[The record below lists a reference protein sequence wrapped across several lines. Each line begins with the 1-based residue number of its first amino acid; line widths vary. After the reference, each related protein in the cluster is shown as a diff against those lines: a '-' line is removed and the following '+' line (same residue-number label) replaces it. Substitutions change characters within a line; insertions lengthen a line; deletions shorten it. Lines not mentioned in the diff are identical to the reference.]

1 VTEPDTPVRIEA
13 ATADDVPVILGL
25 IRELADYEKLSDEV
39 VATEAL
45 LRANLF
51 GPDAT
56 AEVVIA
62 SEGDR
67 PVGFAVFFA
76 TFSTF
81 LGRPGIY
88 LEDLYVSSDCRG
100 RGCGAR
106 LLAHVAG
113 LARQRGGGRLE
124 WSVLDWN
131 RPAIEFYEK
140 LGARPLAEWTMYRLA
155 GDALERVGTI
165 GR

>member
-1 VTEPDTPVRIEA
+1 VTEPATEFSIEP
-13 ATADDVPVILGL
+13 ATDADVPVILGL
-25 IRELADYEKLSDEV
+25 IRELAAYEKLAREV
-39 VATEAL
+39 VATEDL

-51 GPDAT
+51 GASSV
-56 AEVVIA
+56 AEAVLA
-62 SEGDR
+62 REGSR

-88 LEDLYVSSDCRG
+88 LEDLYVSPDCRG
-100 RGCGAR
+100 RGCGGR

-113 LARQRGGGRLE
+113 IARRRGSGRLE

-131 RPAIEFYEK
+131 RPAIDFYEK
-140 LGARPLAEWTMYRLA
+140 LGARPLTEWTMYRLT
-155 GDALERVGTI
+155 GDALERI
-165 GR
+165 GSAER